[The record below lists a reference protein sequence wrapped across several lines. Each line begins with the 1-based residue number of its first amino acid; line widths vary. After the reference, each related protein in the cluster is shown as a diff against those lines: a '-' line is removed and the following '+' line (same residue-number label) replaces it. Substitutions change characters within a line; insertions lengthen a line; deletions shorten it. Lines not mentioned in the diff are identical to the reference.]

1 MNLRRLLHY
10 LRNLIIWTLVVGLGW
25 IALPASRFA
34 EAALVLA
41 VAYVVSLFLHP
52 RVRCWD
58 CDATGWHRG
67 GLFRYSDRACTTCG
81 GQSRH
86 RRLGARVISP
96 GSPLWA
102 ERARERAGQRR
113 GRPL

>member
-1 MNLRRLLHY
+1 MRRIIY
-10 LRNLIIWTLVVGLGW
+10 YARNLLIWALVTTLAF
-25 IALPASRFA
+25 IALPAARFA
-34 EAALVLA
+34 EAAVVLA
-41 VAYVVSLFLHP
+41 VAYVISLFLHP

-58 CDATGWHRG
+58 CNATGLHRG

-102 ERARERAGQRR
+102 ERARGRAGQRR